1 MVNARTQAFQLHP
14 GATGMVM
21 ADTAVA
27 QFIRSSCFNFTP
39 LDAGTS
45 RQPRF
50 CVPRPGHISISP
62 RTSRGLSSPLRDA
75 DVPCL

>member
-1 MVNARTQAFQLHP
+1 MVNALTQAFQLHP
-14 GATGMVM
+14 GATGTVMV
-21 ADTAVA
+21 DTSVA

-50 CVPRPGHISISP
+50 CVPRSGHVSISP
-62 RTSRGLSSPLRDA
+62 RDA
-75 DVPCL
+75 RTEH